1 MTAGDVFSPGAR
13 AGVMP
18 ATSARRPALLP
29 PGLGELRRRGSITE
43 LLFLYECTTSEPT
56 QLRPI
61 AEKLGLTVQAVSHS
75 FRQLARRGLAEV
87 RDGRYRATVNGVAW
101 LHAALGV
108 LREDVQGRLERL
120 DVVRS
125 CRALALSDLP
135 SRSLVS
141 LELVDGLLSARAGGG
156 GASRGTVRAAAR
168 RGEIV
173 EVDGL
178 EGILPIARGPV
189 RVVPIPLARLRERG
203 LPARIRARVRRAGP
217 SLLAAQGLEAYH
229 LLAGAVDRPI
239 VRFAVAAACRE
250 ASQVGVAATVLV
262 LEEDLPRLLHQFSG
276 NDPPPLEITPL
287 G

>member
-1 MTAGDVFSPGAR
+1 
-13 AGVMP
+13 MP
-18 ATSARRPALLP
+18 AVSTRRPTPLP

-125 CRALALSDLP
+125 CRALALADLAAG
-135 SRSLVS
+135 SLVS
-141 LELVDGLLSARAGGG
+141 LELVDGLLSARPGAGGS
-156 GASRGTVRAAAR
+156 SRGTVRTPAR

-173 EVDGL
+173 EVDRL
-178 EGILPIARGPV
+178 EGIVPIARGRV
-189 RVVPIPLARLRERG
+189 RVVPLPLARLRDRALPRRLRALVRG
-203 LPARIRARVRRAGP
+203 VGP

-229 LLAGAVDRPI
+229 LLARAVDRPI
-239 VRFAVAAACRE
+239 VRFAVAGACRE
-250 ASQVGVAATVLV
+250 ASQVGVDATVLV
-262 LEEDLPRLLHQFSG
+262 LDEDLPRLLHQFSG